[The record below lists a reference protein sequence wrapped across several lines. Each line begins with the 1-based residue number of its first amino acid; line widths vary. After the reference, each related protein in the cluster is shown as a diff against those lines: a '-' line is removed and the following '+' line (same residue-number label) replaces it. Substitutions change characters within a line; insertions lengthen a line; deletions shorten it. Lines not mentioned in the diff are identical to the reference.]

1 MQRGP
6 GLQEIFMTEP
16 RLHLPLSSAPSLV
29 QRMCSIHQDLRPAT
43 SGCKIRPG
51 VWLCAQCWKARYG
64 AISGRVHRNG
74 GAPARAPGA
83 GQRGRALGGLIA
95 GITVGLLIGAAVGI
109 PVSKLKHPMAARE
122 YQVPGLDRDAAE
134 AERNATWDPNAPL
147 YGKVPAGL
155 LPDLASAKARL
166 FAGTQQARVGA
177 RRPSD
182 AIGASND
189 EFSAE
194 HAQIAEIAQKFLQQ
208 SLPIRPNP
216 QLRSTYPQA
225 ESR

>member
-1 MQRGP
+1 
-6 GLQEIFMTEP
+6 MTEP

-29 QRMCSIHQDLRPAT
+29 QRMCSIHQELRPAP
-43 SGCKIRPG
+43 SGCEIRPG

-83 GQRGRALGGLIA
+83 GQRGSALGGLVA
-95 GITVGLLIGAAVGI
+95 GIAVGLLIGAAVGI
-109 PVSKLKHPMAARE
+109 PISKLKHPMAARE

-166 FAGTQQARVGA
+166 FAGAQQARVGS

-182 AIGASND
+182 AIGASDD

-194 HAQIAEIAQKFLQQ
+194 LARIAEIAQESLQPG
-208 SLPIRPNP
+208 LPIQPNP
-216 QLRSTYPQA
+216 QRGQTYPQGLA
-225 ESR
+225 R

>member
-1 MQRGP
+1 
-6 GLQEIFMTEP
+6 MTEP

-43 SGCKIRPG
+43 SGCEIRPG

-64 AISGRVHRNG
+64 AISGRVHRSG
-74 GAPARAPGA
+74 GAQARAPGA
-83 GQRGRALGGLIA
+83 GQRGRALGGLVVGIA
-95 GITVGLLIGAAVGI
+95 VGLLIGAAVGI
-109 PVSKLKHPMAARE
+109 PISKLKHPMAARE
-122 YQVPGLDRDAAE
+122 YQVPVSDRDAAE
-134 AERNATWDPNAPL
+134 AERNAAWDPNAPL

-166 FAGTQQARVGA
+166 FAGAQQARVGA

-182 AIGASND
+182 AIGASDD

-194 HAQIAEIAQKFLQQ
+194 LARIAEIAQESLQPG
-208 SLPIRPNP
+208 LPIRANP
-216 QLRSTYPQA
+216 HRPGTFPQGQLD
-225 ESR
+225 